1 MAGAELTLL
10 LDRRDMRVRLD
21 GRALRIERA
30 GIAVA
35 RVPLG
40 VLGSVIVHG
49 SPLVSCD
56 VWRALAERNVPA
68 VLLPARGRGSA
79 ACLSTAFSNT
89 IRLRRRQHRAAS
101 RPDLRLAVARRLVE
115 LKIRAQRQLLAQLS
129 GRAGT
134 AGAEPPT
141 GLASSRAEVLS
152 VFDRNLAA
160 MAEVG
165 NTAGLMGL
173 EGATAAAWWGWL
185 AAVLPKRWRF
195 TARNR
200 RPPRDPVNAL
210 LSLGYTLLGAEML
223 RQVHADGLDPAL
235 GFLHGIVPGRESLVL
250 DLIEPL
256 RPSIDAFILDLLD
269 QVLVPRHFTFGR
281 EDGCRLNKDGRSLFY
296 QAWAVRRGAWLD
308 LWPSREGP
316 TGGTPT
322 VIPLDAE
329 QAAARG
335 PEEGPEPEDTASLP
349 GQCRRIARML
359 RTLLDLMDLP
369 EDAVDG

>member
-1 MAGAELTLL
+1 M
-10 LDRRDMRVRLD
+10 
-21 GRALRIERA
+21 
-30 GIAVA
+30 
-35 RVPLG
+35 
-40 VLGSVIVHG
+40 LGSVIVHG

-79 ACLSTAFSNT
+79 AYLSTAFSNT
-89 IRLRRRQHRAAS
+89 IRLRRRQHRAAG

-115 LKIRAQRQLLAQLS
+115 LKIRAQRRLLVQLS
-129 GRAGT
+129 DRAGAT
-134 AGAEPPT
+134 GPEQPAGSGCGIGDVVA
-141 GLASSRAEVLS
+141 

-160 MAEVG
+160 VAEVG
-165 NTAGLMGL
+165 NTAALMGL

-185 AAVLPKRWRF
+185 AAALPKRWRF
-195 TARNR
+195 TGRNR

-250 DLIEPL
+250 DLLEPL
-256 RPSIDAFILDLLD
+256 RPSIDAFVLDLLD
-269 QVLVPRHFTFGR
+269 QKLSPRHFTFSR
-281 EDGCRLNKDGRSLFY
+281 TDGCRLNKDGRSLY
-296 QAWAVRRGAWLD
+296 YSVWAARRGAWWD
-308 LWPSREGP
+308 LWPSRDGP
-316 TGGTPT
+316 TGTPT
-322 VIPLDAE
+322 AIPLDAE
-329 QAAARG
+329 QATAGGA
-335 PEEGPEPEDTASLP
+335 EEGLDLGDTASLP

-369 EDAVDG
+369 EEPVDG

>member
-30 GIAVA
+30 GLAVE
-35 RVPLG
+35 RIPLG

-56 VWRALAERNVPA
+56 VWRALAERNIPA

-79 ACLSTAFSNT
+79 AYLSTAFSNT
-89 IRLRRRQHRAAS
+89 IRLRRRQHRAVS

-115 LKIRAQRQLLAQLS
+115 IKIRAQRQLLLQLS
-129 GRAGT
+129 GKAGT
-134 AGAEPPT
+134 AGPEPPA
-141 GLASSRAEVLS
+141 GSGRGSADVLS
-152 VFDRNLAA
+152 VFDRHLAA
-160 MAEVG
+160 VAEVG
-165 NTAGLMGL
+165 NTAALMGL

-185 AAVLPKRWRF
+185 AATLPKRWRF
-195 TARNR
+195 TGRNR

-256 RPSIDAFILDLLD
+256 RPSIDAFVLDLLD
-269 QVLVPRHFTFGR
+269 HVLVPRHFTFSR
-281 EDGCRLNKDGRSLFY
+281 EDGCRLNKDGRGLYY
-296 QAWAVRRGAWLD
+296 QAFAARRGNWSD
-308 LWPSREGP
+308 LWPPRVAP
-316 TGGTPT
+316 GTPT
-322 VIPLDAE
+322 AIPLDAG
-329 QAAARG
+329 QATPGAIK
-335 PEEGPEPEDTASLP
+335 EDLELDDTASLP
-349 GQCRRIARML
+349 GQCPRIARML

-369 EDAVDG
+369 EDPVDG

>member
-1 MAGAELTLL
+1 MAGDELTLL

-30 GIAVA
+30 GQPIE

-68 VLLPARGRGSA
+68 VLLPARGRGTA
-79 ACLSTAFSNT
+79 ACLSSAFSNT

-101 RPDLRLAVARRLVE
+101 RANLRLAVARRLVE
-115 LKIRAQRQLLAQLS
+115 IKIRAQRQLLVQLS
-129 GRAGT
+129 GE
-134 AGAEPPT
+134 AGAAGPEQPT
-141 GLASSRAEVLS
+141 GSGRGIGEVVA

-160 MAEVG
+160 VAEVG
-165 NTAGLMGL
+165 NTAALMGL
-173 EGATAAAWWGWL
+173 EGATAAPWWGWL
-185 AAVLPKRWRF
+185 AAALPKRWRF
-195 TARNR
+195 TGRNR

-210 LSLGYTLLGAEML
+210 LSLSYTLLGTEML

-256 RPSIDAFILDLLD
+256 RPSIDAFVLDLLG
-269 QVLVPRHFTFGR
+269 QVLSPRHFTFSRG
-281 EDGCRLNKDGRSLFY
+281 DGCRLNKDGRSLYF
-296 QAWAVRRGAWLD
+296 QVWAARRGAWLD
-308 LWPSREGP
+308 LWPSRDGP
-316 TGGTPT
+316 TGMATA
-322 VIPLDAE
+322 IPLDIE
-329 QAAARG
+329 QATAGGA
-335 PEEGPEPEDTASLP
+335 EEGPELEDTASLP
-349 GQCRRIARML
+349 GQCRRIARIL
-359 RTLLDLMDLP
+359 RTLLDLMDPP
-369 EDAVDG
+369 EDPVDG

>member
-21 GRALRIERA
+21 GRALRIERP
-30 GIAVA
+30 GLAVA

-68 VLLPARGRGSA
+68 VLLPARGRGTA

-101 RPDLRLAVARRLVE
+101 RADLRLAVARRLVE
-115 LKIRAQRQLLAQLS
+115 LKIRAQRQLLVQLA
-129 GRAGT
+129 AGP
-134 AGAEPPT
+134 EPPT
-141 GLASSRAEVLS
+141 GSGRGIGVVVA

-160 MAEVG
+160 VAEVG
-165 NTAGLMGL
+165 NTAALMGL

-185 AAVLPKRWRF
+185 AAALPKRWRF
-195 TARNR
+195 TGRNR

-210 LSLGYTLLGAEML
+210 LSLSYTLLGAEML

-256 RPSIDAFILDLLD
+256 RPSIDAFVLDLLD
-269 QVLVPRHFTFGR
+269 QVLSPRHFTFSR
-281 EDGCRLNKDGRSLFY
+281 KDGCRLNKDGRSLY
-296 QAWAVRRGAWLD
+296 YYVWAARRGAWLD
-308 LWPSREGP
+308 LWPSRDGP
-316 TGGTPT
+316 TGRPT
-322 VIPLDAE
+322 AIPLDAE
-329 QAAARG
+329 QATSGGA
-335 PEEGPEPEDTASLP
+335 EEGPELEDIASLP
-349 GQCRRIARML
+349 GQCRRIARIL

-369 EDAVDG
+369 EDPVDG